1 MADVPLSYDQELMNL
16 PLSSIGPCQAC
27 YIWIDA
33 DGGIRSKTKTM
44 DKVPTEIRD
53 FPEWNFDGSSTG
65 QAKTQDSDCYLKP
78 VAMFRDPFRRDPN
91 KIVLCEVLNSKREPV
106 ASNNRAECKEA
117 MKLARDEH
125 PWFGI
130 EQEYTLLNTSTK
142 HPYGWPIGGFP
153 AGQGPYYCGNGAEN
167 VYGRPIVEEHYRCCL
182 YAGVKIA
189 GSNAE
194 VMPSQW
200 EYQVGPCEGIS
211 MGDHLWV
218 SRYLLFKV
226 CERKGIVTPTFDPKP
241 IAGENWNGAG
251 AHCNY
256 STEKMRNKGGRSV
269 INRAIEKL
277 KNKHEWHIRQYDP
290 NGGADNER
298 RLTGANETSDMH
310 VFSAGVANRTA
321 SVRIPRSVAEDDC
334 GYLEDRRPSSNCDPY
349 LVTRAIIQTTVLDE
363 REEDNENRVE
373 EEVSKNEKSAA
384 TDVKKVSVSDKSY
397 QKSKSMPAVQF
408 SE

>member
-1 MADVPLSYDQELMNL
+1 MSETLNYDAELMNL
-16 PLSSIGPCQAC
+16 PLNQIGPCQAC

-33 DGGIRSKTKTM
+33 DQGIRSKTKTL
-44 DKVPTEIRD
+44 DKVPTEIKD

-65 QAKTQDSDCYLKP
+65 QAKTEDSDCYLKP
-78 VAMFRDPFRRDPN
+78 VAFFRDPFRRDPN

-106 ASNNRAECKEA
+106 ASNNRADCEEA
-117 MKLARDEH
+117 MKLARDDH

-130 EQEYTLLNTSTK
+130 EQEYTLMNKDTK
-142 HPYGWPIGGFP
+142 RPFAWPV
-153 AGQGPYYCGNGAEN
+153 AGNPERPQGPYYCGVGAEN

-200 EYQVGPCEGIS
+200 EYQVGPCEGIQ

-218 SRYLLFKV
+218 SRYLLYKV
-226 CERKGIVTPTFDPKP
+226 CERKGNVIPTFDPKP
-241 IAGENWNGAG
+241 MPGEQWNGAG

-256 STEKMRNKGGRSV
+256 STLKMRQKGGRKV
-269 INRAIEKL
+269 INKAIEKL
-277 KNKHEWHIRQYDP
+277 KAKHDWHIKQYDP

-298 RLTGANETSDMH
+298 RLTGANETSSIET
-310 VFSAGVANRTA
+310 FSSGTADRTA
-321 SVRIPRSVAEDDC
+321 SVRIPRSVAEEDC

-349 LVTRAIIQTTVLDE
+349 LVTAAIVQTTILDDLE
-363 REEDNENRVE
+363 RYDRSN
-373 EEVSKNEKSAA
+373 
-384 TDVKKVSVSDKSY
+384 
-397 QKSKSMPAVQF
+397 QKSKSMPAVTNKKQQQ
-408 SE
+408 SEATEV